1 MRLGAVIGL
10 TALLVSLVAGC
21 QTAPEQIKIPPLPA
35 EGQAVGYADVVQ
47 RARALATSATEAF
60 YIDKWGDVESA
71 ALGLEQTALYLP
83 KATDVPPARRASL
96 DAQLQSLIRES
107 QELRE
112 AARKSDE
119 KRTNATLQRI
129 HLLVRELRPE

>member
-1 MRLGAVIGL
+1 MKRATCVGL
-10 TALLVSLVAGC
+10 LAIIVFAGC

-35 EGQAVGYADVVQ
+35 EGQPVTYGDVVQ
-47 RARALATSATEAF
+47 RARVLATSATEAF
-60 YIDKWGDVESA
+60 YIDKWGEVESA

-83 KATDVPPARRASL
+83 KASDVPAARRASL
-96 DAQLQSLIRES
+96 DAQMQTLVRES

-112 AARKSDE
+112 AAKKSDE
-119 KRTNATLQRI
+119 KRTNSTLQRI

>member
-1 MRLGAVIGL
+1 MSRATCLGIVVVLGL
-10 TALLVSLVAGC
+10 AGC

-35 EGQAVGYADVVQ
+35 EGQPIAYADVVQ
-47 RARALATSATEAF
+47 RARVLATTATEAF
-60 YIDKWGDVESA
+60 YIDKWGEVESA

-83 KATDVPPARRASL
+83 KAADVPPARRASL

-107 QELRE
+107 QELRD
-112 AARKSDE
+112 AAKKNDE